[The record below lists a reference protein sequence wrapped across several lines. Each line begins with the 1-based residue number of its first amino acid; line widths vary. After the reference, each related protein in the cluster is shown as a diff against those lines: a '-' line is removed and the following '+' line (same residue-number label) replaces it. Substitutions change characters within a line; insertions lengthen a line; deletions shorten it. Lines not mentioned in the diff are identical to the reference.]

1 MHNFV
6 RDSYEFESY
15 VVIYTG
21 MRNRKIVYSLWDN
34 CADAKTTV
42 DGTQTVDETQTEN
55 QVISYLLI
63 ILLLIS
69 TLENNYL
76 HKFIISHFSNT
87 TFFVELIT
95 STSISMQV
103 IKIGLYCTKWPFS
116 VIANTIDL
124 QNLIEEYLGIR
135 SWAKRRRR
143 RR

>member
-1 MHNFV
+1 MNSNHMLQ
-6 RDSYEFESY
+6 
-15 VVIYTG
+15 YTG

-34 CADAKTTV
+34 CADEKT
-42 DGTQTVDETQTEN
+42 TVDETQTEN

-103 IKIGLYCTKWPFS
+103 IKIGL
-116 VIANTIDL
+116 
-124 QNLIEEYLGIR
+124 
-135 SWAKRRRR
+135 
-143 RR
+143 